1 MPKHKKL
8 WKKPKVIIIDIGKCK
23 YCKEDMTNQE
33 SFVAFY
39 PKGKAHYKC
48 MREDDRKNNYMPNNF
63 FNQFIPLF
71 FILTIF
77 GFVIQIS

>member
-1 MPKHKKL
+1 MLLGVVACQLGMRREKIMSKHKKL

-48 MREDDRKNNYMPNNF
+48 MREDDRKN
-63 FNQFIPLF
+63 
-71 FILTIF
+71 
-77 GFVIQIS
+77 S

>member
-39 PKGKAHYKC
+39 PKGKAHYLC
-48 MREDDRKNNYMPNNF
+48 MKKADEDKTFENESKFDW
-63 FNQFIPLF
+63 
-71 FILTIF
+71 
-77 GFVIQIS
+77 